1 MSRVPSYPDVESREE
16 VLAPPGRLRSVP
28 GVIRRNPLLAVGA
41 AMCIAIFLV
50 AVLAPL
56 IATYPEDAGS
66 AVHPLQTLEPPSALH
81 YFGTDQVGRDVFS
94 RVVYGAR
101 ISPVIAVLVLAIS
114 VAIGVPLG
122 IAAGY
127 FGGAVDEV
135 ISRVT
140 DVFLAFPALLLALA
154 FAAVMEPSITN
165 TVIAI
170 SVTWWPWYTRI
181 VRGQAASVTGRP
193 FVESAKATGVPN
205 RRILLRHVLPNSIT
219 PIIVQVS
226 LDVGGVILTA
236 SALSFLGLGAQDPTP
251 DWGLMVSQGQAFFT
265 TQWWLVTFPGA
276 AIFLT
281 AVAFNLL
288 GDGLRDVLDP
298 RRVLTTR

>member
-1 MSRVPSYPDVESREE
+1 MARAPAHPGTAVIEGGLVPPARE
-16 VLAPPGRLRSVP
+16 R
-28 GVIRRNPLLAVGA
+28 GVRAAARRNPLLVVGA
-41 AMCIAIFLV
+41 VLCLAIALA

-56 IATYPEDAGS
+56 IAPFPADAGDATHPLETLEAPS
-66 AVHPLQTLEPPSALH
+66 SVHP
-81 YFGTDQVGRDVFS
+81 FGTDQVGRDVFS
-94 RVVYGAR
+94 RVLYGAR
-101 ISPVIAVLVLAIS
+101 ISPVIALLVLAIS
-114 VAIGVPLG
+114 CLIGIPLG

-127 FGGAVDEV
+127 FGGVIDEV
-135 ISRVT
+135 IMRVT

-154 FAAVMEPSITN
+154 FAAVMQPSITN

-170 SVTWWPWYTRI
+170 AVTWWPWYTRI

-193 FVESAKATGVPN
+193 FVESARAMGIPH

-219 PIIVQVS
+219 PVIVQVS

-251 DWGLMVSQGQAFFT
+251 DWGLMVSQGQQFFT
-265 TQWWLVTFPGA
+265 THWWLVTFPGA
-276 AIFLT
+276 AILLT

-298 RRVLTTR
+298 RRVLTR

>member
-1 MSRVPSYPDVESREE
+1 MARVPSYPDVETREE
-16 VLAPPGRLRSVP
+16 VPGPPARERGL
-28 GVIRRNPLLAVGA
+28 IRRNPLLAVGA
-41 AMCIAIFLV
+41 AMCIGIFLV
-50 AVLAPL
+50 ATLAPV
-56 IATYPEDAGS
+56 IAPFPKDAGS
-66 AVHPLQTLEPPSALH
+66 ATHPLQTLEPPSAEH

-114 VAIGVPLG
+114 VLIGVPLG
-122 IAAGY
+122 LAAGY
-127 FGGAVDEV
+127 FGGAIDEV
-135 ISRVT
+135 IMRVT

-181 VRGQAASVTGRP
+181 IRGQAASVTGRP
-193 FVESAKATGVPN
+193 FVESARATGIPH

-251 DWGLMVSQGQAFFT
+251 DWGLMVSQGQAYFT

-298 RRVLTTR
+298 RRVLSR

>member
-1 MSRVPSYPDVESREE
+1 MASIPSQAGTGTLDV
-16 VLAPPGRLRSVP
+16 LPPPRSRSVRETL
-28 GVIRRNPLLAVGA
+28 RRNPLLFTGAVL
-41 AMCIAIFLV
+41 CIAIALV
-50 AVLAPL
+50 ALLAPL
-56 IATYPEDAGS
+56 LAPFPDDAGIAT
-66 AVHPLQTLEPPSALH
+66 HPLETLEAPSAQH
-81 YFGTDQVGRDVFS
+81 PFGTDQVGRDVLS
-94 RVVYGAR
+94 RVMFGAR
-101 ISPVIAVLVLAIS
+101 ISPVIAVFVLALS
-114 VAIGVPLG
+114 VLIGIPLG

-127 FGGAVDEV
+127 FGGVIDEV
-135 ISRVT
+135 IMRVT

-154 FAAVMEPSITN
+154 FAAVMRPSITN

-181 VRGQAASVTGRP
+181 VRGQAASVAGRP
-193 FVESAKATGVPN
+193 FVESARAMGIPH

-219 PIIVQVS
+219 PVIVQVS

-265 TQWWLVTFPGA
+265 TQWWVVTFPGA
-276 AIFLT
+276 AILFT

-298 RRVLTTR
+298 RRVVTR

>member
-1 MSRVPSYPDVESREE
+1 MATAPAHPETAAVER
-16 VLAPPGRLRSVP
+16 ATPPGRRHAWAVA
-28 GVIRRNPLLAVGA
+28 RHNPLLVAGGV
-41 AMCIAIFLV
+41 MCVAIVAIAL
-50 AVLAPL
+50 LAPL
-56 IATYPEDAGS
+56 IAPYPDDAGS
-66 AVHPLQTLEPPSALH
+66 ATHPLQTLEPPSASH
-81 YFGTDQVGRDVFS
+81 PFGTDQVGRDVFS

-101 ISPVIAVLVLAIS
+101 ISPVIALLVLVIS
-114 VAIGVPLG
+114 CLVGVPLG

-127 FGGAVDEV
+127 FGGIVDEV
-135 ISRVT
+135 IMRVT

-154 FAAVMEPSITN
+154 FAAVLPPSIVN

-170 SVTWWPWYTRI
+170 AVTWWPWYTRI
-181 VRGQAASVTGRP
+181 VRGQAASVSNRP
-193 FVESAKATGVPN
+193 FVESARALGISHT
-205 RRILLRHVLPNSIT
+205 RILFRHVLPNSVT

-251 DWGLMVSQGQAFFT
+251 DWGLMVSQGQQFFT
-265 TQWWLVTFPGA
+265 THWWLVTFPGA
-276 AIFLT
+276 AIVLT

-298 RRVLTTR
+298 RRVLTR

>member
-1 MSRVPSYPDVESREE
+1 MSRVPSYPDVESREG

-28 GVIRRNPLLAVGA
+28 GIVRRNPLLAVGA
-41 AMCIAIFLV
+41 ALCIGIFLV

-56 IATYPEDAGS
+56 VATYPEDAGS
-66 AVHPLQTLEPPSALH
+66 AVHPLQTLESPSAQH

-94 RVVYGAR
+94 RVAYGAR
-101 ISPVIAVLVLAIS
+101 ISAVLVLAIS
-114 VAIGVPLG
+114 VLIGVPLG

-135 ISRVT
+135 IMRVT

-154 FAAVMEPSITN
+154 FAAVMEPSIKN

-193 FVESAKATGVPN
+193 FVESAKATGIPH